1 MTQLRAV
8 AWVSIAVFTGIG
20 AAQAET
26 PTVHV
31 ENAAARVIVVPEPRT
46 DISVAVS
53 AGESKLPVPSVR
65 QEGSVTI
72 VDGGLDP
79 RHLECGG
86 GIGSRRIT
94 LPTVGSVAVSSLPLI
109 TIHAPEAV
117 SVAATGGVWGE
128 VGATKALSLSN
139 EGCGEW
145 RVGDVEGRL
154 ALKMGGSGDV
164 AGGVVGTLDIESLGS
179 ADVKLNSVKD
189 AVTDHHSGSGDVEIG
204 AVGGA
209 LHLLVAGSGDT
220 KLGSVGGDVD
230 AKIRGSGN
238 LTADTVSGAIQ
249 ASIAGSG
256 TINIKGGHTPRLE
269 VNVAGSG
276 DFAFHGTADAVAAT
290 TAGSG
295 DITVAH
301 ATGPVSKS
309 IAGSGSISIGG

>member
-1 MTQLRAV
+1 MTRIRAV
-8 AWVSIAVFTGIG
+8 AWVSIAAFTGRA
-20 AAQAET
+20 AAQADT
-26 PTVHV
+26 LPVHV
-31 ENAAARVIVVPEPRT
+31 ENAAARVVVVPEPRT
-46 DISVAVS
+46 DISISVAP
-53 AGESKLPVPSVR
+53 GESKLPVPSVH
-65 QEGSVTI
+65 QDGSVTI
-72 VDGGLDP
+72 VDGGLDL

-86 GIGSRRIT
+86 GIGSRHVT
-94 LPTVGSVAVSSLPLI
+94 LPTIGSVAVSSLPLI
-109 TIHAPEAV
+109 TIHTTEDA
-117 SVAATGGVWGE
+117 SVAITGAVWGE
-128 VGATKALSLSN
+128 VGATKSFSLSN
-139 EGCGEW
+139 DGCGDW

-154 ALKMGGSGDV
+154 ALNIGGSGNI
-164 AGGVVGTLDIESLGS
+164 AGGGAGTLDIENSGS
-179 ADVKLNSVKD
+179 ADVKLSSVKD
-189 AVTDHHSGSGDVEIG
+189 AVADHHSGSGGVEIG

-230 AKIRGSGN
+230 AKIRGSGD

-276 DFAFHGTADAVAAT
+276 DFAFHGTAGAVAAT

-309 IAGSGSISIGG
+309 IAGSGTISIGG